1 MENRRRSM
9 YGGVDVGPIEQLAAL
24 VAQQQDLV
32 DALELDKSEKND
44 TIHALTVSFSLGS
57 DGGRVRFAGGIEG
70 LEVQRRVG
78 IREEDGGI
86 RRRVSGLNGAIC

>member
-44 TIHALTVSFSLGS
+44 TIHALTVSFALGS
-57 DGGRVRFAGGIEG
+57 QGDEWGLQEELKALKCKGESEFARKMAEF
-70 LEVQRRVG
+70 
-78 IREEDGGI
+78 EEE
-86 RRRVSGLNGAIC
+86 